1 MIEPIRVVQGRA
13 RTADDD
19 IAPWIRGFARL
30 GFASRGVVYV
40 LIGWIALQAALGP
53 TQTED
58 SSGALRSLLDEP
70 LGRIIV
76 GVIAVG
82 LACYTL
88 WRAYAATV
96 NPENDDTGSRLHN
109 AGVAIV
115 HAALTVTAAGVA
127 LSNGSGGGGGGSS
140 DQEAAGWAA
149 RVMEWPVG
157 RWLVAAAGVAIVGYG
172 LYQLYRAATA
182 DLDDMLDLSEL
193 SATQREWVRRVSRF
207 GVAARGVVFV
217 LIGVF
222 TAKAAVEYDAS
233 EARGFAGALES
244 LQQQPYGPWL
254 LGIVAAGL
262 VSYGVYAL
270 VRARYRVVGTR

>member
-1 MIEPIRVVQGRA
+1 MTEPIRVVQGRSRA
-13 RTADDD
+13 ADED

-30 GFASRGVVYV
+30 GFASRGVVY
-40 LIGWIALQAALGP
+40 LLMGWIALQAALGP
-53 TQTED
+53 TQTEG
-58 SSGALRSLLDEP
+58 SRGALRSLLDEP

-76 GVIAVG
+76 GAIALG

-96 NPENDDTGSRLHN
+96 NPENDETGSRLHN

-115 HAALTVTAAGVA
+115 HAALTVTAAGLA
-127 LSNGSGGGGGGSS
+127 LSNGGGGGSS
-140 DQEAAGWAA
+140 NQEAAGWTA
-149 RVMEWPVG
+149 RVMELPVG
-157 RWLVAAAGVAIVGYG
+157 RWLVAAAGAAIVGYG
-172 LYQLYRAATA
+172 LYQLYRAVTA

-193 SATQREWVRRVSRF
+193 SATHRAWVRRVSRF

-222 TAKAAVEYDAS
+222 TTKAAVEYDAS

-270 VRARYRVVGTR
+270 VRARYRVVGTQ

>member
-1 MIEPIRVVQGRA
+1 VIEPIRVIRGRA
-13 RTADDD
+13 HVADED

-30 GFASRGVVYV
+30 GFASRGVVY
-40 LIGWIALQAALGP
+40 LLMGWIALQAALGP
-53 TQTED
+53 TRTED

-70 LGRIIV
+70 FGRILV
-76 GVIAVG
+76 GAIAVG

-96 NPENDDTGSRLHN
+96 NPENDKTGTRLHN
-109 AGVAIV
+109 VGVAIV
-115 HAALTVTAAGVA
+115 HAVLTVTAAGLA
-127 LSNGSGGGGGGSS
+127 LSGGRGGDGSS
-140 DQEAAGWAA
+140 DQEAASWAA
-149 RVMEWPVG
+149 RVMELPVG

-182 DLDDMLDLSEL
+182 DLDDMLDLSQL
-193 SATQREWVRRVSRF
+193 SATHREWVRRVSRF
-207 GVAARGVVFV
+207 GIGARGVVFV
-217 LIGVF
+217 VIGIF
-222 TAKAAVEYDAS
+222 AARAAVEYDAS
-233 EARGFAGALES
+233 EARGFAGALDS

-270 VRARYRVVGTR
+270 VRARYRVVRTR

>member
-1 MIEPIRVVQGRA
+1 MIEPIRVVREGTHA
-13 RTADDD
+13 AAED

-40 LIGWIALQAALGP
+40 LMGWIALEAALGP

-70 LGRIIV
+70 FGRIIV
-76 GVIAVG
+76 GVIALG

-96 NPENDDTGSRLHN
+96 NPENDETGSRLHN

-127 LSNGSGGGGGGSS
+127 LSNGGGGSSS
-140 DQEAAGWAA
+140 DQEAADWAA
-149 RVMEWPVG
+149 RVMELPVG
-157 RWLVAAAGVAIVGYG
+157 RWLVAAAGAAIVAYG

-193 SATQREWVRRVSRF
+193 SATHREWVRRVSRF
-207 GVAARGVVFV
+207 GVGARGVVFV
-217 LIGVF
+217 VIGVF
-222 TAKAAVEYDAS
+222 AAKAAIEYDSS

-254 LGIVAAGL
+254 LGIVATGL

-270 VRARYRVVGTR
+270 VRARYRVVRAG

>member
-1 MIEPIRVVQGRA
+1 MIEPIRVVQDRA
-13 RTADDD
+13 RAAGDD

-30 GFASRGVVYV
+30 GFASRGVVY
-40 LIGWIALQAALGP
+40 LLMGWIALQAALGP

-70 LGRIIV
+70 LGRILV
-76 GVIAVG
+76 GVIALG

-96 NPENDDTGSRLHN
+96 NPENDETGSRLHN

-115 HAALTVTAAGVA
+115 HAVLTVTAAGLA
-127 LSNGSGGGGGGSS
+127 LSNGGGSGGSS
-140 DQEAAGWAA
+140 DQEAASWAA
-149 RVMEWPVG
+149 RIMELPVG
-157 RWLVAAAGVAIVGYG
+157 RWLVAAAGAAIVGYG

-193 SATQREWVRRVSRF
+193 SATHRDWVRRVSRF

-217 LIGVF
+217 LIGIF
-222 TAKAAVEYDAS
+222 AAKAAVEYDAS

-244 LQQQPYGPWL
+244 LQQQAYGPWL

-270 VRARYRVVGTR
+270 VRARYRVVRTR

>member
-1 MIEPIRVVQGRA
+1 MTEPIRIEHDHARA
-13 RTADDD
+13 AEEDT
-19 IAPWIRGFARL
+19 APWIRGFARL

-40 LIGWIALQAALGP
+40 LMGWIALQAALGP

-58 SSGALRSLLDEP
+58 SSGALRSLLDDP

-76 GVIAVG
+76 GVIALG

-96 NPENDDTGSRLHN
+96 NPENDETGSRLHN

-127 LSNGSGGGGGGSS
+127 LSNRGGGGGSS

-149 RVMEWPVG
+149 RVMELPVG
-157 RWLVAAAGVAIVGYG
+157 RWLVAAAGAAIVGYG
-172 LYQLYRAATA
+172 LYQLYRAVTA

-193 SATQREWVRRVSRF
+193 SATRREWVRRVSRF

-217 LIGVF
+217 LIGIF
-222 TAKAAVEYDAS
+222 AAQAAVEYDAS

-244 LQQQPYGPWL
+244 LQQRPYGPWL